1 MDWLKK
7 GTAIVTNLT
16 EPRRSVDP
24 RPTLLC
30 LNLRQEHVYGRRLP
44 EVSESLIR
52 ASDVLAEFR
61 SNAWP
66 VVHAYTLQL
75 RRPGIEHGAL
85 AGFEPQV
92 DEPVFAITKLS
103 ALSDPQIFG
112 VTSGQNIRIV
122 GGAVSRSGLAA
133 LLAAQDHGCRIGV
146 IPSACFAPSAEA
158 LPESSFYELIHADE
172 DGAFGVLKTEWG
184 GNVIC
189 LNSRRH

>member
-1 MDWLKK
+1 MK

-16 EPRRSVDP
+16 EPRASVDP

-30 LNLRQEHVYGRRLP
+30 LNLRQEHVYGRRLV
-44 EVSESLIR
+44 EVAQSLIR
-52 ASDVLAEFR
+52 ASEVLAEFR
-61 SNAWP
+61 AHGWP
-66 VVHAYTLQL
+66 VVHAYTLRL
-75 RRPGIEHGAL
+75 REPGIEHGAL

-92 DEPVFAITKLS
+92 DEPVFAVTKLS

-112 VTSGQNIRIV
+112 VSSGQSIRLV

-146 IPSACFAPSAEA
+146 IPSACFAPSVEA

-172 DGAFGVLKTEWG
+172 DGALGVLKTEWG

-189 LNSRRH
+189 LHSRRH